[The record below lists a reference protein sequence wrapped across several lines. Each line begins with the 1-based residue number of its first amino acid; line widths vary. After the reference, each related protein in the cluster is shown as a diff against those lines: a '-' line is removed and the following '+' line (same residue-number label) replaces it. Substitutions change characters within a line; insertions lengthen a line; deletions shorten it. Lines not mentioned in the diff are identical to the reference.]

1 MRCIMG
7 GVEVASKPFLN
18 CPKPFFQSE
27 AKCRT
32 IDFFL
37 LMQITLVFALSLV
50 LKASFWNSEIG
61 ITKSE

>member
-7 GVEVASKPFLN
+7 DVEVAYKPFLN
-18 CPKPFFQSE
+18 CPKPFFQNE

-37 LMQITLVFALSLV
+37 LMQITLVFALRPC
-50 LKASFWNSEIG
+50 FESEFLELGNWDYKI
-61 ITKSE
+61 